1 MSFYKL
7 SCVWADALPEEL
19 SSVREDHKVLM
30 PSSYKFEQSHYK
42 SEQETYHVEIPP
54 AIEKRHFGVLF
65 TKELYLAFVV

>member
-1 MSFYKL
+1 
-7 SCVWADALPEEL
+7 
-19 SSVREDHKVLM
+19 M
-30 PSSYKFEQSHYK
+30 PSSHKFEQSHYK